1 MAKGETAKSRR
12 KVRGQITAVKG
23 ETTKSR
29 RKVCDKITVVKD
41 KTWKSRRKE
50 KKFENIL
57 QKCV

>member
-12 KVRGQITAVKG
+12 KVRGQITAAKG
-23 ETTKSR
+23 ETGE
-29 RKVCDKITVVKD
+29 
-41 KTWKSRRKE
+41 SRRKE